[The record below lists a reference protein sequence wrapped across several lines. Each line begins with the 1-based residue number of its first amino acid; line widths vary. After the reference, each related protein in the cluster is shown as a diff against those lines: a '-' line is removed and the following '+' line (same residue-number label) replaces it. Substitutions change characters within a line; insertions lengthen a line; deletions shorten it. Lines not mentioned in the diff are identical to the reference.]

1 MIELTATHL
10 QHLPPDIVEDLE
22 GRGRFEDIYADS
34 TVRMV
39 RGVCCL
45 LDEGGGRE
53 YFYRGFRFVRDEDA
67 TYCPWTLGWGSG
79 ARTFETMADMKMVI
93 DDKFHGPPRPP
104 RPHDADAATRWLI
117 GKAGR

>member
-45 LDEGGGRE
+45 ASCGTRTPPTAHGHLD
-53 YFYRGFRFVRDEDA
+53 
-67 TYCPWTLGWGSG
+67 G
-79 ARTFETMADMKMVI
+79 ARGRAPSK
-93 DDKFHGPPRPP
+93 
-104 RPHDADAATRWLI
+104 RWPT
-117 GKAGR
+117 